1 MTSLCNVPPGCT
13 SRVQVVD
20 VLVNI
25 LFKDEVCRLL
35 EDQLDKHLESY
46 PEGKLS
52 TSQRRILMT
61 KWVGQE
67 WKKIS
72 KIKES
77 IIRSFKKC
85 VFSVAYFS

>member
-1 MTSLCNVPPGCT
+1 MTSLCNVPSGCT

-20 VLVNI
+20 VLVNK

-35 EDQLDKHLESY
+35 QDQLDKHLESY
-46 PEGKLS
+46 PEDKLS

-85 VFSVAYFS
+85 VLSVAYFS